1 MKLSR
6 ITTTLQNL
14 GTRFGLRSSQ
24 PQGQGVSLYYSTAP
38 TLTKPWDSLSR
49 LYRRISPFGDPKVSI
64 VPILDQW
71 ISEGHTVSKPP
82 LLAIIKELRRFKR
95 YTHALEVSIY
105 NSPFLF
111 LCFLFLVSYCFFFFF
126 FFLLEMCEKRNKI
139 SN

>member
-1 MKLSR
+1 MKLPR
-6 ITTTLQNL
+6 ITTTILNL

-38 TLTKPWDSLSR
+38 TTRKPWNSLSG
-49 LYRRISPFGDPKVSI
+49 LYRRISPLGDPKVSI

-71 ISEGHTVSKPP
+71 ISEGQTVSKPP
-82 LLAIIKELRRFKR
+82 LLDIIKELRRFKR

-111 LCFLFLVSYCFFFFF
+111 LCFLFLVIAVFFFG
-126 FFLLEMCEKRNKI
+126 CCCCC
-139 SN
+139 